1 MRVCVEHN
9 KPHRQGNTCHS
20 CNGAA
25 RRKLGEERKFREEQA
40 KFEADMNDEMTI
52 FLGKQQAKKNEN
64 AKQTKTHQIKEKFGR
79 SQAIYLRT
87 DQFQDKL
94 PRQSRRNNVGKY
106 RKGKK

>member
-25 RRKLGEERKFREEQA
+25 RRKLGEEQA
-40 KFEADMNDEMTI
+40 NFEADMNDEMTI

-64 AKQTKTHQIKEKFGR
+64 AKQTKTRHIKEKFGQ
-79 SQAIYLRT
+79 SQASYVRT
-87 DQFQDKL
+87 DQFQDK
-94 PRQSRRNNVGKY
+94 VIAM
-106 RKGKK
+106 